1 MKIEI
6 IELMNRI
13 NENINYI
20 VSRYPIVNLI
30 LKQID
35 LLLIYD
41 VSDELISN
49 WFKSNESSI
58 RIINEYIENNQKV
71 KIENTTNWRWYW
83 ISNFNRKI
91 F

>member
-1 MKIEI
+1 MKLKI

-20 VSRYPIVNLI
+20 VNDYPTVKLI
-30 LKQID
+30 LNQID
-35 LLLIYD
+35 ILLIND
-41 VSDELISN
+41 ASDELILY

-71 KIENTTNWRWYW
+71 KIENITN
-83 ISNFNRKI
+83 
-91 F
+91 